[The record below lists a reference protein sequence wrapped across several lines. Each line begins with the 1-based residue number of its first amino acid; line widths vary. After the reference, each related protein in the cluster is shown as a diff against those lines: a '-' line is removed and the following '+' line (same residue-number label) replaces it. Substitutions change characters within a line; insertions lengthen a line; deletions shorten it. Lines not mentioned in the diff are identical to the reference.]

1 MKKELLFGRKTERYC
16 GIFFVHFNNFV
27 KYLSIQ
33 GKLLFCLQKGQNRHV
48 KANYYDRYSRAIRDP
63 SSILTFSR
71 KNPPKMNRSRIEI
84 IP

>member
-1 MKKELLFGRKTERYC
+1 MKTERIC
-16 GIFFVHFNNFV
+16 DIFIVNINNFV

-33 GKLLFCLQKGQNRHV
+33 GKLLFCLQKGQNWHEKV
-48 KANYYDRYSRAIRDP
+48 NYFDRYSRAILDP

-71 KNPPKMNRSRIEI
+71 KKPPKMNSSTIEI